1 MKKNVVLL
9 LFALCF
15 PMIISAQSNDDDI
28 YYVPGK
34 NKKAEKVVVEKKVGT
49 TTVYATP
56 ASTIVVQNSK
66 EKVRNVDEYNRR
78 YDASDFVSEE
88 DTFYVNEK
96 EKPDLNGE
104 WVNGFDG
111 SQDDYEYA
119 ERIIRFRNPRYAA
132 FISSPYYWDIAYG
145 ANSWNGN

>member
-1 MKKNVVLL
+1 MKKNVLLL

-34 NKKAEKVVVEKKVGT
+34 NKKEEKVVVKKKVET
-49 TTVYATP
+49 STVYTTP
-56 ASTIVVQNSK
+56 ARTIVVQDNK

-78 YDASDFVSEE
+78 YDASDYNFVSEE
-88 DTFYVNEK
+88 DTFYINEK

-119 ERIIRFRNPRYAA
+119 ERIIRFR
-132 FISSPYYWDIAYG
+132 
-145 ANSWNGN
+145 